1 MATEPGVNAGVAI
14 YHALAAFQSGQVQA
28 GIDEL
33 SAALRGFTDAG
44 NVRQAAVA
52 CARLGWAF
60 ETYVGNRTAA
70 RVWFRRA
77 ARLLRDE
84 PDCLEQGWVA
94 IAGVGCD
101 VDDPSELRSKAELA
115 LDRARRFGDV
125 NLEAKALADGG
136 LACVQAGEVTEGMF
150 MLDEAI
156 ALWCGPADD
165 RDAAAMGVCSFFTAC
180 YYSAEFDRASHWVD
194 DLRRVGLIGPA
205 PGAGVF
211 LNGHC
216 AAVQATALIELGR
229 WSEAESLLARSI
241 AEFEACMPIPS
252 WHPPIALA
260 DLRIRQGLLAEAEAL
275 LVGKDAHMQALL
287 PVARLH
293 LARGE
298 VDLALAT
305 ASRGL
310 RMVGPDRLRG
320 VELLA
325 LVAEAELAAARVEAA
340 RAACDELMDR
350 ARGLDVPRLR
360 AQASRAQ
367 ALLLAASG
375 DLAEAI
381 STMEQALDAVPSGL
395 PVLRVEL
402 LLGLVRLHEKAGNRA
417 AATVEAARATS
428 VLAGLDV
435 ALPARDTALLQR
447 FARTA
452 PPTGTTALLTRD
464 GAVWSVSCDRVRVRL
479 TATKGLRYLAELI
492 RAPGVERHVL
502 DLVDEVQSVVVDGP
516 DRHRLGD
523 AGELLD
529 SAARRAYRHRV
540 EELRTAVEE
549 ALADGADDRAAALQR
564 QCDELVGQL
573 AAAFGLSGRSR
584 TASSAAERARL
595 NVTRSVRTAVARIG
609 AELPAAG
616 QVLDR
621 RIRTGLYCAFEPAV
635 DDPVR
640 WIVQS

>member
-1 MATEPGVNAGVAI
+1 VATEPGVNAGVAI

-44 NVRQAAVA
+44 NVRQAALA

-101 VDDPSELRSKAELA
+101 VDDPSELRSKAEFA

-136 LACVQAGEVTEGMF
+136 LALVQAGEVTEGMF
-150 MLDEAI
+150 MLDEAV

-180 YYSAEFDRASHWVD
+180 YYSAEFDRASYWVD
-194 DLRRVGLIGPA
+194 DLRRVGLIGSA
-205 PGAGVF
+205 PGAWVL

-252 WHPPIALA
+252 WHPAIALA
-260 DLRIRQGLLAEAEAL
+260 DLRIRQGLLADAEAL

-310 RMVGPDRLRG
+310 RMVGSDRLRG

-325 LVAEAELAAARVEAA
+325 LVAEAELAAVRVEAA

-350 ARGLDVPRLR
+350 ARGLDVARLR

-452 PPTGTTALLTRD
+452 PPTGSTAFLTRD

-479 TATKGLRYLAELI
+479 PATKGLRYLAELI

-502 DLVDEVQSVVVDGP
+502 DLVDEVEGVAVDGP
-516 DRHRLGD
+516 DRHHLGD

-564 QCDELVGQL
+564 ECDELVGQL
-573 AAAFGLSGRSR
+573 ASAFGLSGRSR

-595 NVTRSVRTAVARIG
+595 NVTRSVRTAIARIG

-616 QVLDR
+616 QLLDR
-621 RIRTGLYCAFEPAV
+621 RIRTGLYCAFEPAAE
-635 DDPVR
+635 DPVR

>member
-1 MATEPGVNAGVAI
+1 
-14 YHALAAFQSGQVQA
+14 
-28 GIDEL
+28 
-33 SAALRGFTDAG
+33 
-44 NVRQAAVA
+44 
-52 CARLGWAF
+52 
-60 ETYVGNRTAA
+60 
-70 RVWFRRA
+70 
-77 ARLLRDE
+77 
-84 PDCLEQGWVA
+84 
-94 IAGVGCD
+94 
-101 VDDPSELRSKAELA
+101 
-115 LDRARRFGDV
+115 
-125 NLEAKALADGG
+125 
-136 LACVQAGEVTEGMF
+136 
-150 MLDEAI
+150 
-156 ALWCGPADD
+156 
-165 RDAAAMGVCSFFTAC
+165 
-180 YYSAEFDRASHWVD
+180 
-194 DLRRVGLIGPA
+194 
-205 PGAGVF
+205 
-211 LNGHC
+211 
-216 AAVQATALIELGR
+216 
-229 WSEAESLLARSI
+229 
-241 AEFEACMPIPS
+241 MPIPS
-252 WHPPIALA
+252 WHPAIALA
-260 DLRIRQGLLAEAEAL
+260 DLRIRQGLLADAEAL
-275 LVGKDAHMQALL
+275 LVGKDAHVQALL

-325 LVAEAELAAARVEAA
+325 LVAEAQLATSRVEAA
-340 RAACDELMDR
+340 KAACDELMDR

-402 LLGLVRLHEKAGNRA
+402 LLGLVRLHEQAGNRA
-417 AATVEAARATS
+417 AAIVEAARATS

-435 ALPARDTALLQR
+435 ALPAGDRALLQR

-452 PPTGTTALLTRD
+452 GPTGMTALLTHD
-464 GAVWSVSCDRVRVRL
+464 GGVWSVSSDGVRARL
-479 TATKGLRYLAELI
+479 PATKGLRYLAELI

-502 DLVDEVQSVVVDGP
+502 DLVDAVEGVAVDGP
-516 DRHRLGD
+516 DRHHLGD

-529 SAARRAYRHRV
+529 SAARRAYRHQV

-609 AELPAAG
+609 VELPAAG

-621 RIRTGLYCAFEPAV
+621 RIRTGLYCAFEPAA